1 MTNDALFDVR
11 GSVTVITGGASGLG
25 LAAAEAMTAGGAKVT
40 LIDHAPHALAKA
52 VRGLSTDG
60 QDVDGIEADVTDT
73 GALAQAFDRVA
84 AKHGRIDV
92 VFANAGIGGRPG
104 FLTGDGSRNAARQFE
119 DLPAEQWDQVMA
131 VNLAG
136 AFNTVQTAA
145 HHMKSNQ
152 NGKIAETSSISAYK
166 AEQFV
171 GTPYVVSKAG
181 VAQIVRQAALELA
194 GYGITVNAMA
204 PGPFITNISGGRLKD
219 ADARAVFERNIP
231 LRRLGEP
238 GDIKGLVLFL
248 ASKASDYMTGAHLVI
263 DGGFSLGFA
272 D

>member
-1 MTNDALFDVR
+1 MGNNDIFDVS
-11 GSVTVITGGASGLG
+11 GLVTVITGGASGIG
-25 LAAAEAMTAGGAKVT
+25 LAVAEVLSAGGASVT
-40 LIDHAPHALAKA
+40 LVDRDADALAGA
-52 VRGLSTDG
+52 ERDLSAG
-60 QDVDGIEADVTDT
+60 GAEVDIIEADVTET
-73 GALAQAFDRVA
+73 GALSHAFDAVA

-92 VFANAGIGGRPG
+92 VFANAGIGGGPG
-104 FLTGDGSRNAARQFE
+104 FLTGDGARNSSRNFE
-119 DLPAEQWDQVMA
+119 DLPDAQWDQVMA
-131 VNLAG
+131 VNLTG
-136 AFNTVQTAA
+136 AFHTVQTAA
-145 HHMKSNQ
+145 RIMKPKGA
-152 NGKIAETSSISAYK
+152 GKIIVTSSISAFK

-231 LRRLGEP
+231 LRRMGEP
-238 GDIKGLVLFL
+238 GDIKGLALFL
-248 ASKASDYMTGAHLVI
+248 ASGASDYMTGAHMVI

>member
-1 MTNDALFDVR
+1 MGNNDIFDVS
-11 GSVTVITGGASGLG
+11 GLVTVITGGASGIG
-25 LAAAEAMTAGGAKVT
+25 LAVAEVLSAGGASVT
-40 LIDHAPHALAKA
+40 LVDRDADALAGA
-52 VRGLSTDG
+52 ERDLSAG
-60 QDVDGIEADVTDT
+60 GAEVDIIEADVTET
-73 GALAQAFDRVA
+73 GALSHAFDAVA

-92 VFANAGIGGRPG
+92 VFANAGIGGGPG
-104 FLTGDGSRNAARQFE
+104 FLTGDGARNSSRNFE
-119 DLPAEQWDQVMA
+119 DLLDAQWDQVMA
-131 VNLAG
+131 VNLTG
-136 AFNTVQTAA
+136 AFHTVQTAA
-145 HHMKSNQ
+145 RIMKPKGA
-152 NGKIAETSSISAYK
+152 GKIIVTSSISAFK

-231 LRRLGEP
+231 LRRMGEP
-238 GDIKGLVLFL
+238 DDIKGLALFL
-248 ASKASDYMTGAHLVI
+248 ASGASDYMTGAHMVI

>member
-1 MTNDALFDVR
+1 MTTNDIFDVS
-11 GSVTVITGGASGLG
+11 GSVTVITGGASGIG
-25 LAAAEAMTAGGAKVT
+25 LAAAEAMTAGGAKVI
-40 LIDHAPHALAKA
+40 LLDRDAGALEDA
-52 VRGLSTDG
+52 VRSLSSAD
-60 QDVDGIEADVTDT
+60 QEAAGIQVDVTEP
-73 GALAQAFDRVA
+73 GALSQAFDAAA

-92 VFANAGIGGRPG
+92 VFANAGIGGGPG
-104 FLTGDGSRNAARQFE
+104 FLTGDGARNTSRNFE
-119 DLPAEQWDQVMA
+119 DLPEAQWDQVMA
-131 VNLAG
+131 VNLTG
-136 AFNTVQTAA
+136 AFHTVQSAA
-145 HHMKSNQ
+145 RIMKPGGK
-152 NGKIAETSSISAYK
+152 GKIIVTSSISAYK

-194 GYGITVNAMA
+194 GHGITVNAMA

-231 LRRLGEP
+231 LRRMGEP
-238 GDIKGLVLFL
+238 GDIKGLALFL
-248 ASKASDYMTGAHLVI
+248 ASGASDYMTGAHLVI